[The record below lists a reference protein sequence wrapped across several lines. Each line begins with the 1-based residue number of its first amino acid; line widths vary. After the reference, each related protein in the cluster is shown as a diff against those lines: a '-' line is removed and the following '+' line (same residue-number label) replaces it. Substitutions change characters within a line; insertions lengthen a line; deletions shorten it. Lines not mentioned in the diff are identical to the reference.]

1 MGTITSGIGLISGI
15 NTGQLISELMSI
27 DQQPV
32 TQLQTRMA
40 TANAQGAAYT
50 DLSNK
55 LQSLQQV
62 GQSLELPSSFS
73 NSTAN
78 SSDQNVLTATT
89 GIGAAVGSY
98 QFQVA
103 RLVTA
108 QQSISNGYAS
118 TNALVGAGTISL
130 SMGGGSLNTQT
141 NLAQLNGG
149 NGVQRGQFRIT
160 DGSGNSSVIDMSSAV
175 TIDDVVN
182 QINSAMDINV
192 HASLSNNHLVLTDM
206 SGQPNATI
214 TVRDMGSGE
223 SAKDLGIAG
232 TSNTGTLTGTS
243 IDSLGLNTAVASL
256 NDGLGIR
263 TASNGGTDFQATLAD
278 GSTVSV
284 SLGSAQTVGDIINAI
299 NTAGG
304 SKLKATLDANNN
316 SIDLTDSSTGSGT
329 LSVLSQNGS
338 HAAEDLGFTNT
349 PSSGTVIG
357 KTVLAGLDTS
367 LISSLSGGS
376 GLPLGTISIKNRNGA
391 STNVNFSGAKTVQ
404 DVLNDINNSGAGVTA
419 SLNNSGNGIQIQ
431 DTTGGTGNLVIGD
444 VNSTTAQALGIAGT
458 FNTNTQAVKGAD
470 LHVQWVSANTQ
481 LSKYNGGKGVTPGSF
496 SITNSKGQSAT
507 IDLTSGTFNT
517 LGDVI
522 NAINTK
528 GLGVTAS
535 INQNGNGLLLTDT
548 LNGAGKLTVANV
560 SGTTAKD
567 LNIAGTATGNTI
579 DGSFEKT
586 ITVSSTDTLASV
598 QSKIQ
603 QLNAGVVANIVNDGS
618 GVNGYHLSLTATN
631 SGKAGQVVIDGG
643 TTSLVTNTVVQAQ
656 DAAVFY
662 GGSGGSQPLLITSST
677 NQLTNVI
684 PGVTIQLT
692 GASPNPVTL
701 NITRDPSTVSKQL
714 QTFTDDFNGLVD
726 EITTLTQWNSS
737 TNTGG
742 LLLGDST
749 ILNVQQQMYTAFNN
763 IVKGAGQFNQM
774 ADVGM
779 TIGGDG
785 KITFNSDTFTSAYAT
800 DPTAVQNLFT
810 QTNTGLGTL
819 IDKSMKMLVDPTDG
833 FITLQNQT
841 LSTEQQNFQTQI
853 DSLNALLANKKNL
866 LEEQFAN
873 MESVLAG
880 LQSQQSALSSITT
893 IAPASTSSKS
903 SSSTTG

>member
-55 LQSLQQV
+55 LQSLQQI

-160 DGSGNSSVIDMSSAV
+160 DGSGNSAVIDTSSAV

-206 SGQPNATI
+206 SGQPNSTL
-214 TVRDMGSGE
+214 TVRDMGSGQ
-223 SAKDLGIAG
+223 SAAGLGIAG

-243 IDSLGLNTAVASL
+243 IDSLGLNTAIASL

-349 PSSGTVIG
+349 PSSGTVTG

-367 LISSLSGGS
+367 LISSLNGGS

-404 DVLNDINNSGAGVTA
+404 DLLNDINNSGAGVTA

-431 DTTGGTGNLVIGD
+431 DATGGSGNLVIGD
-444 VNSTTAQALGIAGT
+444 VNSTSAQALGIAGT

-522 NAINTK
+522 NAINNK

-548 LNGAGKLTVANV
+548 LNGSGKLTVANV
-560 SGTTAKD
+560 TGTTAKD

-586 ITVSSTDTLASV
+586 ISVSSTDTLGSV
-598 QSKIQ
+598 QTKIQ
-603 QLNAGVVANIVNDGS
+603 QLGWGVVANIVNDGS

-662 GGSGGSQPLLITSST
+662 GGSGSSQPLLITSST
-677 NQLTNVI
+677 NQLSNVI

-701 NITRDPSTVSKQL
+701 NITRDPSTISKQL
-714 QTFTDDFNGLVD
+714 QSFTDDFNGLVD

-763 IVKGAGQFNQM
+763 IVKGAGQYNQM
-774 ADVGM
+774 SDVGM

-841 LSTEQQNFQTQI
+841 LNTEQQNFQTQI

>member
-55 LQSLQQV
+55 LQSLQQI

-160 DGSGNSSVIDMSSAV
+160 DGSGNSAVIDTSSAV

-206 SGQPNATI
+206 SGQPNSTL
-214 TVRDMGSGE
+214 TVRDMGSGQ
-223 SAKDLGIAG
+223 SAAGLGIAG

-243 IDSLGLNTAVASL
+243 IDSLGLNTAIASL

-349 PSSGTVIG
+349 PSSGTVTG

-367 LISSLSGGS
+367 LISSLNGGS

-404 DVLNDINNSGAGVTA
+404 DLLNDINNSGAGVTA

-431 DTTGGTGNLVIGD
+431 DTTGGSGNLVIGD
-444 VNSTTAQALGIAGT
+444 VNSTSAQALGIAGT

-522 NAINTK
+522 NAINNK

-548 LNGAGKLTVANV
+548 LNGPGKLNVANV
-560 SGTTAKD
+560 TGTTAKD
-567 LNIAGTATGNTI
+567 LNIVGTATGNTI
-579 DGSFEKT
+579 DGSMEKT
-586 ITVSSTDTLASV
+586 ISVSSTDTLGSV
-598 QSKIQ
+598 QTKIQ
-603 QLNAGVVANIVNDGS
+603 QLGWGVVANIVNDGS

-662 GGSGGSQPLLITSST
+662 GGSGSSQPLLITSST
-677 NQLTNVI
+677 NQLSNVI

-692 GASPNPVTL
+692 GASSNPVTL
-701 NITRDPSTVSKQL
+701 NITRDPSTISKQL
-714 QTFTDDFNGLVD
+714 QSFTDDFNGLVD

-763 IVKGAGQFNQM
+763 IVKGAGQYNQM
-774 ADVGM
+774 SDVGM

-841 LSTEQQNFQTQI
+841 LNTEQQNFQTQI

-880 LQSQQSALSSITT
+880 LQGQQSALSSITT